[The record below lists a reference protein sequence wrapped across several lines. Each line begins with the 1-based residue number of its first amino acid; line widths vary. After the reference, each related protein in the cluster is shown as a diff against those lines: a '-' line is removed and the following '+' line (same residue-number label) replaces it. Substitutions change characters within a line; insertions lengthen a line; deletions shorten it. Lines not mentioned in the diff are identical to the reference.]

1 MPGSIRTKLAN
12 CYPYQDTTIE
22 RFINM
27 NFFLGIWET
36 RLFSKGEIITTG
48 WDITRIF
55 FLETGADMKEQVI
68 DLQGKETRFM

>member
-1 MPGSIRTKLAN
+1 
-12 CYPYQDTTIE
+12 
-22 RFINM
+22 M